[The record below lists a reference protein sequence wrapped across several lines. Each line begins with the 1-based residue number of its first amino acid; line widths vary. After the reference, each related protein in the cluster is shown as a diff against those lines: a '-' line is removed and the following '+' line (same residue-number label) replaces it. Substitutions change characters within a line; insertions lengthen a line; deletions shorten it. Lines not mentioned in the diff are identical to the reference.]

1 MTQVVNN
8 SALSTL
14 AGVFDI
20 FDVFDVFDVPQ
31 VVNDSALSTLAGVL
45 LALELRGAHTYYQ
58 VSSSDEVYPPQY
70 QANKC
75 VGILWTH
82 LAQRQTWFG
91 AAVYLVHGIQQLPA
105 TPVNEALLPAAWIAE
120 ELPGSCE

>member
-1 MTQVVNN
+1 V
-8 SALSTL
+8 
-14 AGVFDI
+14 
-20 FDVFDVFDVPQ
+20 FDVFDVFDAFDAFDVFDVCDVPQ
-31 VVNDSALSTLAGVL
+31 VVNNSALSTLAGVL

-58 VSSSDEVYPPQY
+58 VSSSDKVYPPQY

-91 AAVYLVHGIQQLPA
+91 AAVYFGARHSAVAGHARQRS
-105 TPVNEALLPAAWIAE
+105 AAARGVDCRRIARF
-120 ELPGSCE
+120 L